1 MKQHIYRYNDKQK
14 RFMLKSMR
22 KVEFFNG
29 IGDNATHDIMY
40 SFIGENFSKD
50 EYLQEP
56 GENATN
62 LFFLQEGV
70 IEIETKC
77 DDIDFTLEKL
87 FRGSVINYRTFFMEE
102 DGQVYYKFG
111 KNSILF
117 TLTYEKMEELCKKH
131 EDLNKKFHKFKQ
143 QTIMREK
150 PFPLDYIMELPKH
163 LKEKTKHMND
173 FSKRLE
179 LENRLKNIVIRM
191 MVDIRAA
198 KAKPSLKD
206 MINQY
211 LKKKAE
217 KDERARIRIKEQ
229 VLEIYEQKNF
239 EQIEENDPNFNK
251 IIVHIERV
259 LKITTA
265 QTLAIDSLERKI
277 AALSKRKIQSV
288 NKEVVMPSDNK
299 KDSNSKFEVGS
310 DEQALQEKD
319 ERMKKDFP
327 NIQEDNLSSDEDDDH
342 KKNK

>member
-1 MKQHIYRYNDKQK
+1 
-14 RFMLKSMR
+14 
-22 KVEFFNG
+22 
-29 IGDNATHDIMY
+29 
-40 SFIGENFSKD
+40 
-50 EYLQEP
+50 
-56 GENATN
+56 
-62 LFFLQEGV
+62 
-70 IEIETKC
+70 
-77 DDIDFTLEKL
+77 
-87 FRGSVINYRTFFMEE
+87 
-102 DGQVYYKFG
+102 
-111 KNSILF
+111 
-117 TLTYEKMEELCKKH
+117 
-131 EDLNKKFHKFKQ
+131 
-143 QTIMREK
+143 MREK

-163 LKEKTKHMND
+163 LKDKYKHMQD

-179 LENRLKNIVIRM
+179 LENKLKNIVIRM
-191 MVDIRAA
+191 MVDIRAK

-259 LKITTA
+259 LKITTT

-288 NKEVVMPSDNK
+288 NREMIVPTKEDKNKNNGDKDGNNNIADPSK
-299 KDSNSKFEVGS
+299 TER
-310 DEQALQEKD
+310 D

-327 NIQEDNLSSDEDDDH
+327 NIQEDKFDSDEDDDYN
-342 KKNK
+342 KNKQLEQISHLINKQGDEPGKSPAQTKNFSIGEKGDIISKFKVPVNQNNNDLEMALPSGSDSSKFSSDEENKDDDNAGN